1 MERDK
6 QNTWS
11 SSMLSLRKSLD
22 SPYWIRG
29 SRMISLMGRP
39 EGKERQWTSMI
50 GERVLTKALH
60 WQTEK
65 CQILHLRGTW
75 KGKLWF
81 CKSVFWT
88 HFFSYL
94 AVLFK
99 LIHRL
104 NKISE
109 SVLQILKEQEML
121 WPQRKHEEELGNE
134 LILFQARSLLNSQY
148 NFDRLVG
155 NNSQRAFWRVVVEH
169 NALIQIILFQ
179 IQTFPPFVTF
189 VLPRIDL
196 RLR

>member
-1 MERDK
+1 MP
-6 QNTWS
+6 
-11 SSMLSLRKSLD
+11 SLRKSLD
-22 SPYWIRG
+22 SPCWIRG

-50 GERVLTKALH
+50 DERVVTKALH
-60 WQTEK
+60 WQSQQHQRNRRKNVKFFIYVEHEK
-65 CQILHLRGTW
+65 ENCD
-75 KGKLWF
+75 
-81 CKSVFWT
+81 SVKVFSE
-88 HFFSYL
+88 HIFFSYL

-121 WPQRKHEEELGNE
+121 WPQRKREEELGNE
-134 LILFQARSLLNSQY
+134 LILFQVRSLLNSQY